1 MSAPIMAITGTRV
14 RTSLMATCAGS
25 ARRVFPSSALQ
36 VLCQAACG
44 SLVLFAASGHAE
56 TWRFEPSI
64 GVEETLTNNVNLAP
78 YDTRRGDLV
87 TQLTP
92 GFSVAEKGAHTSL
105 SGFVALPILLYARTG
120 AENNKVEPQANL
132 LGSWEVVDRLFFV
145 ESAISVTQQY
155 LTPFGARSE
164 SLANATDNRY
174 TSQTYRV
181 TPYIKGNNSDYT
193 YELRDDNIWTKGNA
207 SGVSDTY
214 TNDLAGTFQR
224 DPRPWGWAINVDR
237 TDTKFQG
244 QADQSLALARALA
257 LYQVDPQVQLS
268 VDGGYEHNDLLLE
281 SKGNTIYG
289 VGAKWRPSE
298 RTNVD
303 ASWEHRFFGASYNF
317 VFANRGALSVWS
329 FVASR
334 NITTY
339 PQQLA
344 ALPGGTN
351 VAFALDQLLFARIP
365 DPTARQNAVNQ
376 FIRDRGLPPLLSS
389 SVNLY
394 TQQITLQ
401 EALTATAGILGAR
414 NSVFFSAYRVHQEP
428 VTGSGAVVPA
438 PFDTLNNNTQY
449 GGNIVWTH
457 TLTPLVT
464 FTSSL
469 EASRTVLNDQ
479 PGVTNQGAIRA
490 GITSPVAPLTSVYGG
505 IRFQILRST
514 ISTDYNEFAVFVG
527 LTHRFN

>member
-1 MSAPIMAITGTRV
+1 MV
-14 RTSLMATCAGS
+14 
-25 ARRVFPSSALQ
+25 
-36 VLCQAACG
+36 
-44 SLVLFAASGHAE
+44 FAASAQAE

-78 YDTRRGDLV
+78 NDTRRGDLV

-92 GFSVAEKGAHTSL
+92 GFSVVEAGAHTSL

-120 AENNKVEPQANL
+120 AENNKVEPQVSL

-145 ESAISVTQQY
+145 ESAVSVTQQY
-155 LTPFGARSE
+155 LTPFGTRSE

-181 TPYIKGNNSDYT
+181 TPYLKGSNSDYT
-193 YELRDDNIWTKGNA
+193 YELRDNNIWTKGNA

-224 DPRPWGWAINVDR
+224 DPLPWGWAIDIDR
-237 TDTKFQG
+237 MDTKFQG
-244 QADQSLALARALA
+244 QADQSLELARARA

-268 VDGGYEHNDLLLE
+268 ASGGYEHNDLLIE

-289 VGAKWRPSE
+289 VGAKWRPTE
-298 RTNVD
+298 RTNVEGT
-303 ASWEHRFFGASYNF
+303 WEHRFFGASYNF
-317 VFANRGALSVWS
+317 VLANRGALSVWNV
-329 FVASR
+329 VASR

-351 VAFALDQLLFARIP
+351 VAFALDQLFFSRIP
-365 DPTARQNAVNQ
+365 DLSARQNAINQ
-376 FIRDRGLPPLLSS
+376 FIRDRGLPPTLSS
-389 SVNLY
+389 SVILY

-401 EALTATAGILGAR
+401 QAFTATAGILGAR
-414 NSVFFSAYRVHQEP
+414 NSLFFSAFRVHQEP
-428 VTGSGAVVPA
+428 VTGSGAVFPD
-438 PFDTLNNNTQY
+438 PFGTLNNSTQT
-449 GGNIVWTH
+449 GGNVVWTH
-457 TLTPLVT
+457 TLTPLVS

-479 PGVTNQGAIRA
+479 PGVTKQGAIRA
-490 GITSPVAPLTSVYGG
+490 GITSPIAPLTSVYGG
-505 IRFQILRST
+505 IRYQVSRSD
-514 ISTDYNEFAVFVG
+514 ISTDYNELAVFVG
-527 LTHRFN
+527 LTHRFH